1 MLDNKIAFAAAML
14 TTLVSVPE
22 RAAAQDAEPATT
34 VVYHREVFTYPA
46 ANRPD
51 PFRSLLDAANLQI
64 RFDDLTLL
72 GVVYNPDPSQSV
84 AVLSQTGAER
94 RIQVRAG
101 ERFGNIRVIAIHPRR
116 IELLI
121 EEFGVARRESLELN
135 MNNEKGSGS

>member
-1 MLDNKIAFAAAML
+1 MLRAALLLA
-14 TTLVSVPE
+14 TLISVPGTALAQSE
-22 RAAAQDAEPATT
+22 AAGTE
-34 VVYHREVFTYPA
+34 VVYRREVFTYPT

-64 RFDDLTLL
+64 RFENLTLL
-72 GVVYNPDPSQSV
+72 GVVYNPDPQQSV
-84 AVLSQTGAER
+84 AILSQTGAER

-101 ERFGNIRVIAIHPRR
+101 ERVGNIRVIAIYPRR
-116 IELLI
+116 IDLLI